1 MRNQNAKAVLGAVFL
16 AVVMGLLLFVPAGS
30 VRYWQAWGYLIV
42 FFGAAALITGY
53 LMKNNPALLKRRVSG
68 GPTVEKRASQKI
80 IMSLASLWFVA
91 LLIVPALDFRFRWSS
106 VPLFMVFVGNILIAL
121 GFWFVFLVFREN
133 SFASSTIEVTPEQRV
148 ISTGPYAL
156 VRHPMY
162 AGSFVY
168 LLGTPFAL
176 GSCWGFVG
184 MVFMLPAI
192 VWRLFDEERFLAQD
206 LPGYAAYCGKVRWR
220 LIPGIF

>member
-1 MRNQNAKAVLGAVFL
+1 MRNQNAKAVLGTVIL
-16 AVVMGLLLFVPAGS
+16 AVVMGLLLFVPAAS

-42 FFGAAALITGY
+42 FFGSAALITGY
-53 LMKNNPALLKRRVSG
+53 LMKKDPALLERRVSG

-80 IMSLASLWFVA
+80 IMSFASLGFVA

-106 VPLFMVFVGNILIAL
+106 VPPSLVFVGDFLVAA
-121 GFWFVFLVFREN
+121 GFFSVFLVFREN
-133 SFASSTIEVTPEQRV
+133 SFASSTIEVAAEQRV

-176 GSCWGFVG
+176 GSYWGFLG
-184 MVFMLPAI
+184 LAFILPAI
-192 VWRLFDEERFLAQD
+192 VWRLFDEERFLAQN